1 MGIMWMKEGKREKGR
16 EEVEEREMAPQ
27 LEGGNKAARQPEMP
41 LNTTNRQR

>member
-1 MGIMWMKEGKREKGR
+1 MDEGGEERERKGGKGV
-16 EEVEEREMAPQ
+16 EVEEREMAPQ